1 MKNIIKINSK
11 TLLVIS
17 ILMVLIFIT
26 FLLSLNMGSFSIEPM
41 DVIKTF
47 LGKGQRNHEIAIFK
61 LRLPRIVIAL
71 LVLHYQQ
78 QV

>member
-47 LGKGQRNHEIAIFK
+47 FRAGSA
-61 LRLPRIVIAL
+61 
-71 LVLHYQQ
+71 
-78 QV
+78 